1 VSSLVGS
8 PQDRLSLARAVDAL
22 ADAARRAGRPAPVWL
37 VGVLYPGLNLNV
49 DLVRTVLA
57 LVQEFSGLHIPGA
70 GDVGPIVTLFAPNLQ
85 LVTPAGSS
93 VASIGPVAILFF
105 LIVYRP
111 VVGLARLSDP
121 TRGSTARER
130 SPTLRAVWREGKG
143 QALVAFGLWAM
154 LLALLLAAMLV
165 LIGPVVALMKMPG
178 LGDVAPVFAGLLLPV
193 LLLILAY
200 AAVLMVL
207 NQLALHSL
215 AHNQRGAA
223 SALTHA
229 WRLVRADPM
238 GALRASIVDFVLF
251 LTVIVVGRVA
261 GVALPAVLQDLLAL
275 ALYGFVGVARA
286 GYWARAYR
294 ALGGLSPADGVPG
307 L

>member
-8 PQDRLSLARAVDAL
+8 PHDRLSLARAVDAL
-22 ADAARRAGRPAPVWL
+22 ADAARRAGRPGPVWL

-57 LVQEFSGLHIPGA
+57 LIEELSGLRLPGA
-70 GDVGPIVTLFAPNLQ
+70 GDVGPIVTLFAPNLE
-85 LVTPAGSS
+85 LVTPFDSGA
-93 VASIGPVAILFF
+93 ASIGPVVLLLFLLVF
-105 LIVYRP
+105 RP

-121 TRGSTARER
+121 ARGAARP
-130 SPTLRAVWREGKG
+130 PTLREVWREGKG
-143 QALVAFGLWAM
+143 LALVAFGLWAM
-154 LLALLLAAMLV
+154 LLALLFAAMLV

-178 LGDVAPVFAGLLLPV
+178 LGTFARVFAALLLPALV
-193 LLLILAY
+193 LILTY

-238 GALRASIVDFVLF
+238 GALRASVVDFVLF
-251 LTVIVVGRVA
+251 VTVMAIVRVA
-261 GVALPAVLQDLLAL
+261 GVVLPSLLEDLLAL